1 MKYEK
6 SACGRVFFGEKKG
19 ENMRKETEAA
29 NERTDFLKDTYGI
42 FNAAFRGQFTNT
54 PATGGAGL

>member
-1 MKYEK
+1 
-6 SACGRVFFGEKKG
+6 
-19 ENMRKETEAA
+19 MRKETEAA